1 MPQVAIRARR
11 RIAFRLLP
19 FAFLLYV
26 IAYID
31 RINVSFAN
39 LRMSGDLGFSDRV
52 YALGVAAFYLSYIL
66 FEIPGAIIAH
76 RWSPQKWLARILIS
90 WGVVTSL
97 TGFIQTTGQFYTARF
112 LLGAAEASFV
122 PAMLVYLTRWFSLH
136 DRSRAIACLF
146 AALPVASL
154 IGSPLAGVLLGGSV
168 AGTRWLA
175 LAVHF
180 GGPSRCRIRNYHTG
194 LLD

>member
-1 MPQVAIRARR
+1 MGMKSRQSCARR

-52 YALGVAAFYLSYIL
+52 HALGVAAFYLSYIL

-122 PAMLVYLTRWFSLH
+122 PAMLVHLTRWFSLH
-136 DRSRAIACLF
+136 DRSQAIACLF
-146 AALPVASL
+146 AALP
-154 IGSPLAGVLLGGSV
+154 
-168 AGTRWLA
+168 
-175 LAVHF
+175 
-180 GGPSRCRIRNYHTG
+180 
-194 LLD
+194 